1 MSQTDKQKREKNKEK
16 VTSDLD
22 GVVAAIE
29 RRMQMRKI
37 AFDYEN
43 EKDQQKLDEL
53 KLQQE
58 GLTLIK

>member
-1 MSQTDKQKREKNKEK
+1 MSQIKEK
-16 VTSDLD
+16 RNKDKEKITSDLD
-22 GVVAAIE
+22 GVITAIE
-29 RRMQMRKI
+29 RRMLQRKV

-58 GLTLIK
+58 ALTLIK

>member
-29 RRMQMRKI
+29 RRMQMRKT

-43 EKDQQKLDEL
+43 AKDQQKLDEL
-53 KLQQE
+53 RLQQE

>member
-1 MSQTDKQKREKNKEK
+1 MWQTKKELKKK
-16 VTSDLD
+16 VGDDLD
-22 GVVAAIE
+22 VIIAAIE
-29 RRMQMRKI
+29 RRMQMREV
-37 AFDYEN
+37 AFKYEN

>member
-53 KLQQE
+53 RLQQE

>member
-1 MSQTDKQKREKNKEK
+1 MSQTKKQLKEK
-16 VTSDLD
+16 VGGDLD
-22 GVVAAIE
+22 VIVAAIE
-29 RRMQMRKI
+29 RRMQMREV
-37 AFDYEN
+37 AFKYEN

>member
-1 MSQTDKQKREKNKEK
+1 MSQTKKELKKK
-16 VTSDLD
+16 VGDDLD
-22 GVVAAIE
+22 VIVAAIE
-29 RRMQMRKI
+29 RRMQMREV
-37 AFDYEN
+37 AFKYEN